1 MVVMPSGLFRTARGD
16 TYVVHYSSPAFH
28 RNTLEDG
35 EHGEYDAVEADDSV
49 LGTFPASR
57 ADGLVD
63 GTDET
68 AAAETAAAA
77 VAARR

>member
-1 MVVMPSGLFRTARGD
+1 MSSGLLRTARGD

-35 EHGEYDAVEADDSV
+35 EHGEYDAVEADDAV
-49 LGTFPASR
+49 LGTFPAGR
-57 ADGLVD
+57 TDGLVD
-63 GTDET
+63 GTDE
-68 AAAETAAAA
+68 ASAAEAAAAA